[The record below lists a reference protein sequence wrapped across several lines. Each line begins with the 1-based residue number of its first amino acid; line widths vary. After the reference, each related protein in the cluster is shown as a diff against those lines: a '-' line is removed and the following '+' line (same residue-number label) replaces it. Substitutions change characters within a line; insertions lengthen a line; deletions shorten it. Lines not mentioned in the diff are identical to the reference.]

1 MAVYTGGRVVPS
13 LINKDVFGFADA
25 QLESEYRQQWL
36 QSSLVQLRIA
46 LLLAAAMI
54 LGFLLLDQMYFDVR
68 TQAEVAYFRLGYMAP
83 LCAVLI
89 TMTFWKR
96 YQPYTFHGCTVAAVT
111 FSAYFCILAVRLSDE
126 IMSFLFPMLVEI
138 ALFLFIMLRVPF
150 HLTVVAARITSSS

>member
-54 LGFLLLDQMYFDVR
+54 AAWPDDLIVCVQCSRLFN
-68 TQAEVAYFRLGYMAP
+68 VAVISGN
-83 LCAVLI
+83 
-89 TMTFWKR
+89 
-96 YQPYTFHGCTVAAVT
+96 
-111 FSAYFCILAVRLSDE
+111 
-126 IMSFLFPMLVEI
+126 
-138 ALFLFIMLRVPF
+138 
-150 HLTVVAARITSSS
+150 